1 MHIITLGGDYMYTIT
16 LTDGKQITNLE
27 LNGTNYVSEGK
38 IDEHIFEHNLS
49 TMRISNGET
58 ENTYTD
64 MIFVQQM
71 EIDSKYY
78 LAFRVKTQNEKL
90 AEIIKKN
97 ASSVTDI
104 QIALADV
111 YEMIAGGK

>member
-1 MHIITLGGDYMYTIT
+1 MYTIT

-27 LNGTNYVSEGK
+27 LNGTNYVSEVK

-49 TMRISNGET
+49 TMKVSDGKT

-64 MIFVQQM
+64 MIFVQQI
-71 EIDSKYY
+71 EIDGKYY
-78 LAFRVKTQNEKL
+78 LAFRTKTQNEKL

-97 ASSVTDI
+97 ASSITDT

-111 YEMIAGGK
+111 YEMITGGK

>member
-1 MHIITLGGDYMYTIT
+1 MYTIT

-27 LNGTNYVSEGK
+27 LNGTNYVSEVK

-49 TMRISNGET
+49 TMKVSDGEI

-71 EIDSKYY
+71 EIDGKYY
-78 LAFRVKTQNEKL
+78 LAFRVKTQTEKL

-97 ASSVTDI
+97 ASSVTDM
-104 QIALADV
+104 QMALAEV

>member
-1 MHIITLGGDYMYTIT
+1 MYTIT

-27 LNGTNYVSEGK
+27 LNGTNYVSEVK
-38 IDEHIFEHNLS
+38 VDEHIFEHNLS
-49 TMRISNGET
+49 TMKVSDGET

-71 EIDSKYY
+71 EIDGKYY
-78 LAFRVKTQNEKL
+78 LAFRVKTQTEKL
-90 AEIIKKN
+90 AESIIKN
-97 ASSVTDI
+97 SSSVTDM
-104 QIALADV
+104 QMALAEV

>member
-1 MHIITLGGDYMYTIT
+1 MYTIT
-16 LTDGKQITNLE
+16 LADGKKITNLE
-27 LNGTNYVSEGK
+27 LNGTNYVSEVK
-38 IDEHIFEHNLS
+38 VDEHIFEPNLS
-49 TMRISNGET
+49 TMKVADGET

-71 EIDSKYY
+71 EIDGKYY
-78 LAFRVKTQNEKL
+78 LAFRAKTQNEEL

-97 ASSVTDI
+97 ASSVTDM
-104 QIALADV
+104 QMALAEV

>member
-1 MHIITLGGDYMYTIT
+1 MYTIT

-27 LNGTNYVSEGK
+27 LNGTNYVSEVK

-49 TMRISNGET
+49 TMKVSDGET

-71 EIDSKYY
+71 EIDGKYY
-78 LAFRVKTQNEKL
+78 LAFRAKTQYEKL
-90 AEIIKKN
+90 AETIIKN
-97 ASSVTDI
+97 SSSVTDM
-104 QIALADV
+104 QIALAEV

>member
-1 MHIITLGGDYMYTIT
+1 MYTIT
-16 LTDGKQITNLE
+16 LADGKQITNLE
-27 LNGTNYVSEGK
+27 LNGTNYVSEVK

-49 TMRISNGET
+49 TMKVSDGKI

-71 EIDSKYY
+71 AIDDKYY
-78 LAFRVKTQNEKL
+78 LAFRTKTQNEKL
-90 AEIIKKN
+90 AETIKKN
-97 ASSVTDI
+97 ASSVTDM
-104 QIALADV
+104 QMALAEV

>member
-1 MHIITLGGDYMYTIT
+1 MYTIT
-16 LTDGKQITNLE
+16 LADGKQITNLK
-27 LNGTNYVSEGK
+27 LNGTNYVSEVK
-38 IDEHIFEHNLS
+38 VDEHIFEHNLS
-49 TMRISNGET
+49 TMKVSDGEI

-71 EIDSKYY
+71 EIDGKYY
-78 LAFRVKTQNEKL
+78 LAFRVKTQTEKL

-97 ASSVTDI
+97 ASSVTDM
-104 QIALADV
+104 QMALAEV

>member
-1 MHIITLGGDYMYTIT
+1 MYTIT
-16 LTDGKQITNLE
+16 LADGKQITNLE
-27 LNGTNYVSEGK
+27 LNGTNYVSEVK

-49 TMRISNGET
+49 TMKVSDGEI

-71 EIDSKYY
+71 EIDGKYY
-78 LAFRVKTQNEKL
+78 LAFRVKTQTEKL

-97 ASSVTDI
+97 ASSVTDM
-104 QIALADV
+104 QMALAEV

>member
-1 MHIITLGGDYMYTIT
+1 MYTIT

-27 LNGTNYVSEGK
+27 LNGTNYVSEVK

-49 TMRISNGET
+49 TMTVSDGET

-71 EIDSKYY
+71 EIDGKYY
-78 LAFRVKTQNEKL
+78 LAFRTKTQNEKL
-90 AEIIKKN
+90 AETIIKN
-97 ASSVTDI
+97 SSSVTDM
-104 QIALADV
+104 QMALAEV
-111 YEMIAGGK
+111 YEMIAGGKI

>member
-1 MHIITLGGDYMYTIT
+1 MYTIT
-16 LTDGKQITNLE
+16 LADGKQITNLE
-27 LNGTNYVSEGK
+27 LNGTNYVSEVK

-49 TMRISNGET
+49 TMKVSDGEI

-64 MIFVQQM
+64 IIFVQQT
-71 EIDSKYY
+71 EIDGKYY
-78 LAFRVKTQNEKL
+78 LAFRAKTQTEKL

-97 ASSVTDI
+97 ASSVTDM
-104 QIALADV
+104 QMALAEV

>member
-1 MHIITLGGDYMYTIT
+1 MYTIT
-16 LTDGKQITNLE
+16 LTDGRTIPDLE
-27 LNGTNYVSEGK
+27 MNGTNYVSEVK
-38 IDEHIFEHNLS
+38 IDEQIFEHNLS
-49 TMRISNGET
+49 TMKVADGET

-71 EIDSKYY
+71 EIDGKYY
-78 LAFRVKTQNEKL
+78 LAFCAKTQNEKL

-104 QIALADV
+104 QVALADV
-111 YEMIAGGK
+111 YEMITGGK